1 MLFSF
6 TFIDQI
12 ADMNE
17 QCVDK
22 TSKRQ
27 FVFGPT
33 SADMK
38 IVEFTAHR
46 IFYVRIKLQ

>member
-1 MLFSF
+1 MCGQNFKKAASKQII
-6 TFIDQI
+6 TF
-12 ADMNE
+12 M
-17 QCVDK
+17 
-22 TSKRQ
+22 

-46 IFYVRIKLQ
+46 IFFVRIKLQ